1 MVADI
6 VGRTVMDR
14 LQGRALVTKGTNGI
28 VIGVHVHDVVMEINR
43 RRTEGVKFNFTI
55 IREFLYFLGNE
66 DEMLSNVRS

>member
-28 VIGVHVHDVVMEINR
+28 VIVVHVHDVVMEINR

>member
-6 VGRTVMDR
+6 VGNTVMDR

-28 VIGVHVHDVVMEINR
+28 VIVVHVHDVVMEINR

-66 DEMLSNVRS
+66 DEMISNVRS